1 MENTWIVFEGGVN
14 DIFDETKNKN
24 KKHIRDDALVPFKTK
39 PPCPHTWHHHK

>member
-24 KKHIRDDALVPFKTK
+24 KNAKKKT
-39 PPCPHTWHHHK
+39 